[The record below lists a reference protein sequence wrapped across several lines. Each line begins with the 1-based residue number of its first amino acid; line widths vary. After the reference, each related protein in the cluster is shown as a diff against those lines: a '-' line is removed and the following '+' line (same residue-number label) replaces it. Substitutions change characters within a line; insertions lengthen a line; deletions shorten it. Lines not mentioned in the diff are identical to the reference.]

1 MEQKQFNGF
10 KNHKNRIDMAIR
22 DKLSTKEN
30 FLSLIKLQDEFINE
44 YREEISLLKN
54 SESKGIQLY
63 SLPNTEVIQNK
74 YETILTYEYD
84 NLIAEYSMGE
94 NIERILLRYVNVVS
108 LMEIAWKKENG
119 YTLLLGMISIAIM
132 LEVDDLIFDR
142 LVHIVKKDNL
152 SDFLVS
158 YLIAYRKQNLVIC
171 TNKFYHEIPYRNVLD
186 ILNKNRINKEDAI
199 LRIKKYLT
207 KEWYRGH
214 SSTGWYNIHKINI
227 YVYSGYWSFESG
239 ALVKVLG
246 LDDSILKG
254 QPYYPYDMVHW
265 ADGQK

>member
-1 MEQKQFNGF
+1 MVT
-10 KNHKNRIDMAIR
+10 R
-22 DKLSTKEN
+22 DKLSTEEN
-30 FLSLIKLQDEFINE
+30 FLSLIKLQDEFINDCKD
-44 YREEISLLKN
+44 EIFLLEN

-63 SLPNTEVIQNK
+63 NLPNSEVIQNK

-94 NIERILLRYVNVVS
+94 NIECILTRYVEIVS

-119 YTLLLGMISIAIM
+119 YILLLGMISIGIM
-132 LEVDDLIFDR
+132 LEVDDLIFDK
-142 LVHIVKKDNL
+142 LVYIVKKNNL
-152 SDFLVS
+152 LDFLVS
-158 YLIAYRKQNLVIC
+158 YLIAYRKLDWVIC

-186 ILNKNRINKEDAI
+186 ILKKNEINKEDAI
-199 LRIKKYLT
+199 LRMKKYLT

-214 SSTGWYNIHKINI
+214 SDTGWYNIHKINI
-227 YVYSGYWSFESG
+227 YIYSGYWSFESG

-246 LDDSILKG
+246 LDDNILKG

-265 ADGQK
+265 ADGKK